1 MPDYLREGDTSSSW
15 SSPASAAAS
24 PTCCPWSAS
33 CVAAGSDSPRRTRTS
48 TPPPQAAAWSST
60 SSPCWPEFIRE
71 LITEGTREGLA
82 AVRANGVRL
91 GRPPALPEPAP
102 IACTLTAE
110 NQAARIAQW
119 RQLLAGAEREN
130 VDDGL
135 LFRLPTERAGP
146 VAELAA
152 AEQRCCAFF
161 KFAVRLRDGRV
172 ELKVH
177 ASPDAAPLLAE
188 VFGTT
193 D

>member
-1 MPDYLREGDTSSSW
+1 
-15 SSPASAAAS
+15 
-24 PTCCPWSAS
+24 
-33 CVAAGSDSPRRTRTS
+33 
-48 TPPPQAAAWSST
+48 
-60 SSPCWPEFIRE
+60 
-71 LITEGTREGLA
+71 
-82 AVRANGVRL
+82 
-91 GRPPALPEPAP
+91 
-102 IACTLTAE
+102 LTAE